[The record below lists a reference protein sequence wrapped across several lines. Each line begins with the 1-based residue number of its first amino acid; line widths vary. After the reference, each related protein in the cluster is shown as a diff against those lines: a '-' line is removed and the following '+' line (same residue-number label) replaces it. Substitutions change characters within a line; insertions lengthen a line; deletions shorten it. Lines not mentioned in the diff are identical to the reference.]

1 MTQIA
6 KLILNKKKKVGKIII
21 LDFNMYHTDVI
32 IKISWPWFKDSIDQW
47 NKIEDPKHKY
57 TQSQP
62 SEIWL

>member
-32 IKISWPWFKDSIDQW
+32 IKIS
-47 NKIEDPKHKY
+47 
-57 TQSQP
+57 
-62 SEIWL
+62 